1 MRRVSV
7 YEISLAHLYGFFV
20 SLRIFLNQGY
30 VYMHP
35 HGSKHGPPNSTQP
48 ELRLVAWEVT
58 RSCNLSCI
66 HCRASAE
73 SGPYKDELSTAE
85 CFKVLDDIASFSK
98 PIIIF
103 TGGEPL
109 LRDDIY
115 DIVKHG
121 SGLGLRCVMAT
132 NGSLLDEDTV
142 RKLVDV
148 GIQRISLS
156 LDGATRETHDAFR
169 KVDGSFDSVIN
180 AAKLAAAAGLPF
192 QINSTITKLNLDELP
207 DMLERAVELGAVAYH
222 VFLLVPTGRGKELEE
237 QEIPPADYER
247 TLNWFYDQRETVPIQ
262 LKATCAPH
270 YYRILRQRAAR
281 EGKDVTFKTYGLDA
295 VTRGCLGGIAFCFI
309 SHTGQLSPCGYL
321 ELDCG
326 NVRVEGFKRAWF
338 ESSVFAD
345 LRDYEKLEGKCGICG
360 YRDVCGGC
368 RARAY
373 AKTGNYLSEEPY
385 CVYTPVGK

>member
-1 MRRVSV
+1 
-7 YEISLAHLYGFFV
+7 
-20 SLRIFLNQGY
+20 
-30 VYMHP
+30 MHQ
-35 HGSKHGPPNSTQP
+35 NSGQP

-73 SGPYKDELSTAE
+73 CGPYENELSTAE
-85 CFKVLDDIASFSK
+85 CFKVLDDIASFST

-115 DIVKHG
+115 DLVQHG
-121 SGLGLRCVMAT
+121 SDLGLRCVMAT
-132 NGSLLDEDTV
+132 NGSLLDETV
-142 RKLVDV
+142 VGRLIDV

-156 LDGATRETHDAFR
+156 LDGAARETHDTFR
-169 KVDGSFDSVIN
+169 KVEGSFDSVIN
-180 AAKLAAAAGLPF
+180 GAKLATSAGLPF
-192 QINSTITKLNLDELP
+192 QINSTITRLNLDELP
-207 DMLERAVELGAVAYH
+207 AMLDLAVDLGAVAYH

-237 QEIPPADYER
+237 QEIPAADYER

-270 YYRILRQRAAR
+270 YHRILRQRAKR
-281 EGKDVTFKTYGLDA
+281 EGKEVNFQTYGLDA
-295 VTRGCLGGIAFCFI
+295 VTRGCLGGISFCFI
-309 SHTGQLSPCGYL
+309 SHTGRMSPCGYL

-326 NVRVEGFKRAWF
+326 NVLVEGFKKAWR
-338 ESSVFAD
+338 ESKVFTD
-345 LRDYEKLEGKCGICG
+345 LRDYDKLEGKCGVCE
-360 YRDVCGGC
+360 YRDACGGC

-373 AKTGNYLSEEPY
+373 ARTGDYLDEEPY
-385 CVYTPVGK
+385 CVYRPVDE